1 MKHFPNFQIYF
12 QQILATWQN
21 FMSFL
26 AKLWHSVLP
35 ELTYVEWL
43 FLEDKDQLENETA
56 RGLRVA

>member
-1 MKHFPNFQIYF
+1 MKPFPIVQTYF
-12 QQILATWQN
+12 QQILAKCQN

-35 ELTYVEWL
+35 ELTYAEWL

-56 RGLRVA
+56 RGLGVA